1 MNPFIQRHL
10 GASYGRL
17 VIRGTLIIILLLAF
31 VIALSLLEQ
40 WRTDRELGAILPALI
55 SDQVLKDLQDRS
67 GGREIQIIFLREP
80 KSLWKR
86 DGYHRGLLFERKS
99 LFSGSS
105 SPLTRAS
112 FILSNV
118 LPRNIR
124 AALKLPTGARDFFIS
139 RKELEEITRADY
151 KARFPNDL
159 GYTIVSHAG
168 LNLSGTEAILYFDHF
183 CGPLEGSCGGGQYLL
198 MRKVNGVWRIVDG
211 QVIWTS

>member
-1 MNPFIQRHL
+1 MNAPTQRHL
-10 GASYGRL
+10 GAFYGRL
-17 VIRGTLIIILLLAF
+17 VIRGTALLAVLLAF
-31 VIALSLLEQ
+31 IMALSLLEQ
-40 WRTDRELGAILPALI
+40 WRTDRELGAILSALCL
-55 SDQVLKDLQDRS
+55 DPVLERTQEQS
-67 GGREIQIIFLREP
+67 TGREIQIIFLREP

-86 DGYHRGLLFERKS
+86 DGYRRGLLFEGKP

-118 LPRNIR
+118 LPRNIQ
-124 AALKLPTGARDFFIS
+124 AALKLPNGARDFFIS
-139 RKELEEITRADY
+139 RKELEEITPAEF
-151 KARFPNDL
+151 KARFPNEM
-159 GYTIVSHAG
+159 GYTVVSHAG

-183 CGPLEGSCGGGQYLL
+183 CGPFGGSCGGGQYLL